1 MNALSRDGIGK
12 IRRFFVL
19 DPVIEPNYNSG
30 MRYSR
35 VFPKTVWSAP
45 QGLKTESNRLLLRGG
60 FIRPLG
66 QGLFSLLPMGVRV
79 LRNIEGIVRREM
91 QALGGQEVLMPLVN
105 PLEIWRRSG
114 RDKIVSRDMASFK
127 DRYGHEYVLAPTH
140 EEASVELSRLGL
152 NSYRDLPIFIYQFQ
166 SKFRD
171 EEKIRY
177 GLIRTREFLM
187 KDGYSFHRT
196 YADLNNFFPKMYR
209 AYQHI
214 FKACGLKV
222 VAAEAG
228 VGYMGGEKSYEFL
241 MPCHCGDDSII
252 RCPSCAYVANRE
264 IAKGLKVYAS
274 ESPEEMQRIKTPGCK
289 TMDSLSAF
297 LNLPKT
303 ALAKT
308 MVYMT
313 SEGLV
318 MAVVRGEQE
327 VSLEKLGRM
336 MSSSVVRLADTEE
349 LKEAG
354 LVPGYLSP
362 LGVDEYMTIVADE
375 SVANSPNL
383 VYGGNEPETHYING
397 NFGRDFSAGLVGDI
411 ARVNPGDRCSFCGE
425 LLQEE
430 TAVELGNIF
439 KLGDYYSRSMEL
451 FFQEESGTRVYPYM
465 GSYGIGVS
473 RLLAAV
479 VESRNDDKGILWPF
493 AVAPY
498 KMFLMSIGKSF
509 GLKKIVEEIHA
520 EFQEDTLYD
529 DRVESISVKFKDCDL
544 LGIPLRIVV
553 SARNMAD
560 DMLEIKERNSDETFR
575 IKRSQ
580 FKKWYS
586 EYRRKFGLS
595 L

>member
-1 MNALSRDGIGK
+1 MRALSRDGLGNLG
-12 IRRFFVL
+12 RFFPL
-19 DPVIEPNYNSG
+19 DPLIEPNYNSN
-30 MRYSR
+30 MRYTR

-60 FIRPLG
+60 YIRSLG

-79 LRNIEGIVRREM
+79 LRNIESIVRREM
-91 QALGGQEVLMPLVN
+91 KALDGQEVLMPLVN

-114 RDKIVSRDMASFK
+114 RDKIVNRDMASFR
-127 DRYGHEYVLAPTH
+127 DRFGHEFVLAPTH
-140 EEASVELSRLGL
+140 EEASVELSRVGL
-152 NSYRDLPIFIYQFQ
+152 NSYRDLPLFMYQFQ

-209 AYQHI
+209 AYRHI
-214 FKACGLKV
+214 FEACGV
-222 VAAEAG
+222 NVIAAEAG

-241 MPCHCGDDSII
+241 MPCRCGDDSII
-252 RCPSCAYVANRE
+252 RCPSCDYVANRE
-264 IAKGLKVYAS
+264 IAKGLKAYGSAG
-274 ESPEEMQRIKTPGCK
+274 PEEMKRIKTPGCR
-289 TMDSLSAF
+289 TMDSLSSF
-297 LNLPKT
+297 LNLPKS
-303 ALAKT
+303 ALAKA

-313 SEGLV
+313 NEGLV

-327 VSLEKLGRM
+327 VSLEKLSRIMG
-336 MSSSVVRLADTEE
+336 STVVRLADTEE

-362 LGVDEYMTIVADE
+362 LGTDEYMTIIADE
-375 SVANSPNL
+375 AVANSPNL

-397 NFGRDFSAGLVGDI
+397 NFGRDFTAGLVGDI

-439 KLGDYYSRSMEL
+439 KLGDFYSRSMEL
-451 FFQEESGTRVYPYM
+451 FFQEESGARVYPHM

-473 RLLAAV
+473 RLVAAI
-479 VESRNDDKGILWPF
+479 VESRHDDKGIVWPF

-498 KMFLMSIGKSF
+498 KIFLMSIGKSL
-509 GLKKIVEEIHA
+509 GLKKIVEEIHD
-520 EFQEDTLYD
+520 EFKEDTLYD
-529 DRVESISVKFKDCDL
+529 DRVESISVKFNDCDL
-544 LGIPLRIVV
+544 LGIPLRVVV
-553 SARNMAD
+553 SARNTAE
-560 DMLEIKERNSDETFR
+560 DMLEIKERNSDETFT
-575 IKRSQ
+575 IKRSR
-580 FKKWYS
+580 FKDWYA
-586 EYRRKFGLS
+586 EYRRKYGLI